1 MIKHLCRCHLIISE
15 SIFFIDRQLEEHVH
29 FNKDRDKIRGKLPMH
44 KSQDIL
50 GRCQTY
56 YSQIKKLVLVQRTSF
71 KKTNF
76 PRSKL
81 VQSACLAFEDC
92 RQSSK

>member
-1 MIKHLCRCHLIISE
+1 MSSNHKRKY
-15 SIFFIDRQLEEHVH
+15 FFIDRQLEEHVH

-44 KSQDIL
+44 KPQNIF

-56 YSQIKKLVLVQRTSF
+56 YSQIKKRTSF